1 MSQAAASHVKSTP
14 RWASTPC
21 LQPSRGMIISTMIGH
36 PTSTIRRRTAA
47 KEKKSF
53 TLSRS
58 SVAFLKRLRQER
70 NALSTSL
77 VLDQLIQE
85 ADASQ
90 RRNSRLNKRSQPI
103 TTGSRTKRKG
113 STRLGAS
120 SLLRN

>member
-1 MSQAAASHVKSTP
+1 MVS
-14 RWASTPC
+14 
-21 LQPSRGMIISTMIGH
+21 H

-70 NALSTSL
+70 NAPSTSL
-77 VLDQLIQE
+77 VLDELIRE

-90 RRNSRLNKRSQPI
+90 RRNSAEQAIS
-103 TTGSRTKRKG
+103 
-113 STRLGAS
+113 AYYS
-120 SLLRN
+120 SLSQEEKREQEAWAEFAVAQLQQEPK